1 MVTLREIITGSADDL
16 AQELASLNVD
26 QGGIGIMA
34 RKARLHVLRLRQ
46 LSSPAANILK
56 QEMLSLGADCATGRT
71 VILGDENPQDVLV
84 LATRRQLDKA
94 AKKLKAQ
101 PFGLKKIARQIEA
114 FLEARYRPG
123 RTGDLLSRL
132 VSGSEPPL
140 IMGILNVTPD
150 SFSDGG
156 KFATEEAAVARG
168 RELSRQGADLI
179 DVGGESTRP
188 GSDPVPAEVE
198 QARVVP
204 VLAALAG
211 PDQALLSIDTM
222 KADVAAA
229 ALQAGAALVND
240 VSAGRHDP
248 EMLPLIASHGCP
260 VVLMHMQGQPRTMQE
275 APAYDNLMDDLH
287 RFFDERLAAATK
299 AGVPEENII
308 LDPGIGFGKRL
319 ADNYEILR
327 RLPELLIFG
336 RPILVGVS
344 RKSFLQNPAGEKPL
358 ERLSESITA
367 GALAMANGADL
378 LRVHDVEPAVKSRT
392 IVRRLLEGA

>member
-1 MVTLREIITGSADDL
+1 MTLREIITASADDL

-26 QGGIGIMA
+26 KGGIGIMA

-56 QEMLSLGADCATGRT
+56 QELLSVGADCATGRT

-84 LATRRQLDKA
+84 MATRRQLDKV

-101 PFGLKKIARQIEA
+101 PFGLKAIARQIEA
-114 FLEARYRPG
+114 FLEAQHRPG
-123 RTGDLLSRL
+123 RSDGLLSRL
-132 VSGSEPPL
+132 AEASEPPL

-188 GSDPVPAEVE
+188 GSDPVSAEVE

-204 VLAALAG
+204 VVAALAG
-211 PDQALLSIDTM
+211 PDQAPLSIDTM

-229 ALQAGAALVND
+229 ALQAGAVLVND

-248 EMLPLIASHGCP
+248 EMLPLVASHGCP
-260 VVLMHMQGQPRTMQE
+260 VVLMHMQGQPGTMQE

-287 RFFDERLAAATK
+287 RFFDERLAAATG

-344 RKSFLQNPAGEKPL
+344 RKSFLQNLAGDKPR
-358 ERLSESITA
+358 ERLPESITA
-367 GALAMANGADL
+367 GTLAMANGAAL

-392 IVRRLLEGA
+392 IVRRLLERA

>member
-1 MVTLREIITGSADDL
+1 MVSLREIITGSADDL

-101 PFGLKKIARQIEA
+101 PFGLKVIARQIES

-211 PDQALLSIDTM
+211 PEQALLSIDTM
-222 KADVAAA
+222 KAEVAAA

-344 RKSFLQNPAGEKPL
+344 RKSFLQNPAGEKPR
-358 ERLSESITA
+358 ERLPESITA

-392 IVRRLLEGA
+392 IVRRLLERA